1 MTKEQLFE
9 RVVRDRI
16 ALAKTATG
24 HSFYY
29 LLDGLE
35 KEGAVALARRYI
47 DPRNSQDL
55 QEGLKILKRTGL
67 LRLSVEQTI
76 IDFHEKGYIF
86 SAAEAEAARER
97 LRIVELLVH

>member
-16 ALAKTATG
+16 AMATAATG

-35 KEGAVALARRYI
+35 KKGAVALARRYI
-47 DPRNSQDL
+47 DPRNAQDF
-55 QEGLKILKRTGL
+55 QEGLKVLKHAGL

-76 IDFHEKGYIF
+76 INFHDRGYIF
-86 SAAEAEAARER
+86 SAAEADAARER
-97 LRIVELLVH
+97 LRTVELLVH